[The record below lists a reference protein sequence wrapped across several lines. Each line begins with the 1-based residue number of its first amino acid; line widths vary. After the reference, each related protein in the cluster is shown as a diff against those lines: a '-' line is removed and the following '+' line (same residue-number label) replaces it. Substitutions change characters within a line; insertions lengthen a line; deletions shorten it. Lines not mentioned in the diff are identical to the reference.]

1 MLKLD
6 SLKQE
11 SKIVKILNYLYPS
24 SLCINGIQ
32 SVPQCL
38 GILVSIKPDKI
49 NIVISE
55 QINPQLGSPGVER
68 KLDPR
73 QWLPTRPTV
82 LADVHLLEAL
92 YGALTTGE
100 VGLSARQLVRKM
112 FHSRLWWSR
121 WDVCQLT
128 AHV

>member
-1 MLKLD
+1 M
-6 SLKQE
+6 
-11 SKIVKILNYLYPS
+11 
-24 SLCINGIQ
+24 
-32 SVPQCL
+32 
-38 GILVSIKPDKI
+38 
-49 NIVISE
+49 
-55 QINPQLGSPGVER
+55 ER

-112 FHSRLWWSR
+112 FHSRLWWSVAHKDSVIFIR
-121 WDVCQLT
+121 RLQVVRGAGHLSLT
-128 AHV
+128 LSKQPGQCGHLSLSFFISLSENKILISTPVDYLPQQPLNI